1 MKKILI
7 SGANGLIGSHLVNR
21 LSNDKEIELFLLS
34 RNGITVP
41 NGKSIE
47 VDFSK
52 DWDVSVLPP
61 GINIII
67 HLAQSENF
75 RDFPNSANDIFY
87 VNTLSTLKLADY
99 AQKNKV
105 DHFIYASSAGI
116 YGNGDLSGFDE
127 NSDIVYKSDLGFYLA
142 TKHCS
147 EVILDNYSNLLN
159 VIMLRFFFVY
169 GQGQKSEML
178 IPRLVNNVKEG
189 KSIKL
194 SSENGL
200 VINPTYVGD
209 AVDAILA
216 CLNLQKSYKIN
227 VAGPQILSLREIA
240 DVIGEKVGK
249 KPVFEINLSAISAY
263 MVGNIAKMN
272 QLLGP
277 PKIDFKTGLDL
288 YLKNIK

>member
-7 SGANGLIGSHLVNR
+7 SGANGLIGSHLVKK
-21 LSNDKEIELFLLS
+21 LSEDKNIELTLLS
-34 RNGITVP
+34 RNSISVP
-41 NGKSIE
+41 NGRSIE

-52 DWDVSVLPP
+52 DWDVSVLPE
-61 GINIII
+61 GINTII

-116 YGNGDLSGFDE
+116 YGNGDLNGFDE

-147 EVILDNYSNLLN
+147 EVILDNYSSLLN

-169 GQGQKSEML
+169 GQGQKKEML

-189 KSIKL
+189 NPIKL
-194 SSENGL
+194 NSEKGL

-216 CLNLQKSYKIN
+216 CLKLNKSYKIN
-227 VAGPQILSLREIA
+227 VAGPQTLSLRDIA
-240 DVIGEKVGK
+240 DIIGEKVGK
-249 KPVFEINLSAISAY
+249 KPVFEINLNATSAY
-263 MVGNIAKMN
+263 MVGNISKMN
-272 QLLGP
+272 ELLGA
-277 PKIDFKTGLDL
+277 PKIDFKSGLDL
-288 YLKNIK
+288 FLKNQ

>member
-7 SGANGLIGSHLVNR
+7 SGANGLVGSHLVNK
-21 LSNDKEIELFLLS
+21 LSRDKEIELILLLRS
-34 RNGITVP
+34 GLSTP
-41 NGKSIE
+41 NCKSIE

-52 DWDVSVLPP
+52 DWDVSILPP
-61 GINIII
+61 GINTII

-99 AQKNKV
+99 AQKNNV
-105 DHFIYASSAGI
+105 EHFIYASSAGI

-147 EVILDNYSNLLN
+147 EVILDNYSSLLN

-169 GQGQKSEML
+169 GRGQKNEML

-189 KSIKL
+189 NPIKL

-216 CLNLQKSYKIN
+216 CLNLKRSYKIN
-227 VAGPQILSLREIA
+227 VAGPQTLSLRDIA
-240 DVIGEKVGK
+240 NIIGEKVGK
-249 KPVFEINLSAISAY
+249 QPVFEINLNAVSAY

-272 QLLGP
+272 ELLGS
-277 PKIDFKTGLDL
+277 PKVDFKTGLDL
-288 YLKNIK
+288 FLQKQ